1 MHLRLGS
8 VTAALALLAGCDGTP
23 LPSDGSRFET
33 MRSWQ
38 SDVTGDGH
46 PRAEWIAPDGD
57 LPADTLSVTLVAHT
71 DAQAWLGFEV
81 LDMSARRL
89 IDADMPE
96 SSPNRALPSRG
107 VAVAMLPSAVGSLP
121 LSRNFQVTAHLL
133 QSSVGIGLPSVDV
146 LVKRTAGGALV
157 PRIQDLPLALVVVGE
172 RLPDAGNLQRTL
184 DGVTD
189 IWARAGV
196 QIRPLP
202 VVQRTDAEIMK
213 YQRIELDPTLGSNTP
228 ALGELLALSKTVTAP
243 GVDRPL
249 VLFLVNDI
257 VAGPGM
263 GVWAVAGGIPV
274 APMLGTRRS
283 GVAVNA
289 QVVDLD
295 PSRAAQVLAHEIGHA
310 LGLYHTSEGTVRAGL
325 PGEAPLVI
333 HDQLTDTAECPG
345 SADVNPQ
352 DGVLTPDEC
361 EPWDSRNLMFWAG
374 TRVSTGISVQQA
386 DIARR
391 SALTR

>member
-1 MHLRLGS
+1 M
-8 VTAALALLAGCDGTP
+8 A
-23 LPSDGSRFET
+23 
-33 MRSWQ
+33 
-38 SDVTGDGH
+38 
-46 PRAEWIAPDGD
+46 
-57 LPADTLSVTLVAHT
+57 
-71 DAQAWLGFEV
+71 
-81 LDMSARRL
+81 
-89 IDADMPE
+89 E

-133 QSSVGIGLPSVDV
+133 QSTIGIGLPSVDV
-146 LVKRTAGGALV
+146 LVKRPALGARPPKV
-157 PRIQDLPLALVVVGE
+157 QDLPLALVVVGE
-172 RLPDAGNLQRTL
+172 RLPNADNLQRAL
-184 DGVTD
+184 DGVSD

-202 VVQRTDAEIMK
+202 LLQRTDAEIMRF
-213 YQRIELDPTLGSNTP
+213 QRIELDPALGSNTP
-228 ALGELLALSKTVTAP
+228 ALGDLLELSSTVAAGT
-243 GVDRPL
+243 GVERPL
-249 VLFLVNDI
+249 VLFLVDDI

-263 GVWAVAGGIPV
+263 AVWAVAGGIPV
-274 APMLGTRRS
+274 APMPGTRRS

-310 LGLYHTSEGTVRAGL
+310 LGLYHTSEATVRPGQ

-345 SADVNPQ
+345 SADINPP

-374 TRVSTGISVQQA
+374 TRVSTGITPQQA